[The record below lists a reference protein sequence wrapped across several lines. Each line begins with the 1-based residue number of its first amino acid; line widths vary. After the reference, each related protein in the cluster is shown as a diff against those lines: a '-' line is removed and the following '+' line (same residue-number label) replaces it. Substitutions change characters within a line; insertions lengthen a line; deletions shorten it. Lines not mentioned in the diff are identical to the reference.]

1 MSKNLIRKGLAFGAL
16 VALGSSVVAG
26 APAYAANELSIAPI
40 AGTSYNTLVTEQ
52 FELATS
58 YAAGVVPAA
67 WTQLRYQITT
77 DGVATILATSSATA
91 GTAATGSLS
100 LNSSNV
106 ADIAASNTGATARN
120 VLGLKVSGAS
130 STTASTAVNVV
141 AYVDSNNSGA
151 FDSGDTWNT
160 AATVNFKKYSEVTA
174 TTAIT
179 APFEADTTATAKI
192 AFDGINNEQLS
203 AAKTGATFTKGD
215 DSALTAADVATVSFS
230 VTGNV
235 ATLVTASQAFV
246 AGQKVTISGVTTDT
260 YLNGTYTISTRADAT
275 HITFPL
281 THANE
286 ISTNNATGT
295 VSAKTLT
302 HSAWSATDKFKYV
315 ATSAAALVKGQAV
328 KVQAVYNGVNVGTA
342 ATAAITART
351 VSALTAD
358 SVVST
363 TQNASE
369 EVALNKAFSVY
380 AKTVDTSSPAVAIEG
395 KTVEY
400 SVSASALPNTAADVT
415 SSTATLTINGVTYT
429 NEAAL
434 PGATGVAKLSGVTNA
449 DGKIF
454 VSGSSAGL
462 ANNETIVFS
471 FSAENFVTALTL
483 TEKTI
488 APTAAYIT
496 SYEGNA
502 AAVVSGSS
510 VSVNIAA
517 YDQFGGA
524 IADGYD
530 ARAVWASSSRS
541 TTSTTNATAAV
552 VTSVVSGK
560 ATLVLA
566 DGGAGTGTNVWN
578 ISLIKRS
585 TTAGGYTG
593 VSDNIGALDFAISD
607 EVTAFTVNFKAA
619 ADLVAGEIVLKDSAS
634 TDLALNTAKTKYVYT
649 ANVAGG
655 ATTKATL
662 ATEDFG
668 SYDARGVIGTVPAPT
683 GNAVLKGVV
692 KSASTS
698 TYAGVAIPGTTVTL
712 ASAGLQFKA
721 SQGGANV
728 WTTNSIT
735 VNVDASGAFSVAI
748 YSQVA
753 GARTVTVTSGAAT
766 SVVDLNFAAAA
777 TSAGTVVAVTP
788 DVTDLQS
795 GTGVTFGATVVDEF
809 GNAVAP
815 NSNDTTTGNP
825 YFSLKV
831 TDLSGIAS
839 TVYAVT
845 ADAGSL
851 SKVVNFGVNDKGTVT
866 VVATYD
872 ADGSTTTKD
881 AVVKTVTFNVS
892 DLAKAAAE
900 KAAAEKAAA
909 DAKAAAEKAAADA
922 KAAAELA
929 AKAKTVTATVASSTS
944 QTGRAVDVSVK
955 VINNAGTAGAGR
967 TVIFTSTGAGS
978 LTAYSAVTDANGVAN
993 VKLLAGAADNGDA
1006 VVTASV
1012 DGVVA
1017 SSGTVTFGTT
1027 DAQIDIVSNRVTAV
1041 ASFSKGKTVA
1051 LYVDG
1056 IKVWSKLSTSDADVV
1071 LNYNLKKGAH
1081 TVTVLFSDGSAT
1093 TEKFNVK

>member
-1 MSKNLIRKGLAFGAL
+1 MSKNLTRKGLAFGAI

-40 AGTSYNTLVTEQ
+40 AGTSYNTFVTETFQ
-52 FELATS
+52 LATS
-58 YAAGVVPAA
+58 YAPGVVPADYS
-67 WTQLRYQITT
+67 QLRYQITT
-77 DGVATILATSSATA
+77 DGVATIRATSSATA
-91 GTAATGSLS
+91 GTAATGVLT

-120 VLGLKVSGAS
+120 ILALKVLNAA
-130 STTASTAVNVV
+130 STTASTSVNVV

-151 FDSGDTWNT
+151 FDSADTWNT
-160 AATVNFKKYSEVTA
+160 SATVGFKKYSEVTA

-179 APFEADTTATAKI
+179 SPFEADTSAAAKVSY
-192 AFDGINNEQLS
+192 DGINNEQLS
-203 AAKTGATFTKGD
+203 ASLAGATFTKGD

-281 THANE
+281 THADVN
-286 ISTNNATGT
+286 STNNSTGT

-302 HSAWSATDKFKYV
+302 GSAWSSTDKFKYV

-342 ATAAITART
+342 ATSAITART

-380 AKTVDTSSPAVAIEG
+380 AKAVDTSSPAVAIAG

-400 SVSASALPNTAADVT
+400 SVSASALPDTAAAVT

-454 VSGSSAGL
+454 VTGSSTGL
-462 ANNETIVFS
+462 ANNETVVFS
-471 FSAENFVTALTL
+471 FSTENFVTPLTL

-496 SYEGNA
+496 NFQGNA

-524 IADGYD
+524 IADAYD

-541 TTSTTNATAAV
+541 TTPTTNTTAAV
-552 VTSVVSGK
+552 VAPVVAGK

-585 TTAGGYTG
+585 TVAGGYTG
-593 VSDNIGALDFAISD
+593 YSDKIGALDFATSD

-619 ADLVAGEIVLKDSAS
+619 ADLVAGEIVLKDSAN
-634 TDLALNTAKTKYVYT
+634 TALVLNTAKTKYVYT
-649 ANVAGG
+649 AAVAGG
-655 ATTKATL
+655 ADNKADL

-668 SYDARGVIGTVPAPT
+668 SYDARGVVGTIPAPT
-683 GNAVLKGVV
+683 GNAVLNGVL

-698 TYAGVAIPGTTVTL
+698 TYAGVAIPGTTVTV
-712 ASAGLQFKA
+712 ASAGLQFNA
-721 SQGGANV
+721 SQGGAAV
-728 WTTNSIT
+728 WATDSIT
-735 VNVDASGAFSVAI
+735 VNVDASGAFSVNV
-748 YSQVA
+748 YSHVA

-766 SVVDLNFAAAA
+766 SVVDLNFASAA
-777 TSAGTVVAVTP
+777 TNAGTVVTVTP
-788 DVTDLQS
+788 VVTDLQS
-795 GTGVTFGATVVDEF
+795 GSGVTFGATVVDKF

-815 NSNDTTTGNP
+815 NSNNTAAGNP

-839 TVYAVT
+839 TVYAAT

-851 SKVVNFGVNDKGTVT
+851 IKVVNFGVYDKGTVT

-872 ADGSTTTKD
+872 ADGATATKD
-881 AVVKTVTFNVS
+881 AVVKTVTFTVS
-892 DLAKAAAE
+892 DLAKAAAD
-900 KAAAEKAAA
+900 AA
-909 DAKAAAEKAAADA
+909 
-922 KAAAELA
+922 A
-929 AKAKTVTATVASSTS
+929 AKANASVATLTVTAATTS
-944 QTGRAVDVSVK
+944 QAGRAVDVTVK
-955 VINNAGTAGAGR
+955 AVDAAGAAVAGA
-967 TVIFTSTGAGS
+967 TVALSSVGAGS
-978 LTAYSAVTDANGVAN
+978 LASSSVVTNASGVAT
-993 VKLLAGAADNGDA
+993 VKLVAGASDLGSA
-1006 VVTASV
+1006 VVTATANAKSGSATVEFGATDATV
-1012 DGVVA
+1012 DIIGKRVYVTTEFAAGKRVTIYDNGVRRYSAIQTSDAEKVVMWNVKSGSHTIVVKISGA
-1017 SSGTVTFGTT
+1017 SSDTVTF
-1027 DAQIDIVSNRVTAV
+1027 
-1041 ASFSKGKTVA
+1041 
-1051 LYVDG
+1051 L
-1056 IKVWSKLSTSDADVV
+1056 
-1071 LNYNLKKGAH
+1071 
-1081 TVTVLFSDGSAT
+1081 
-1093 TEKFNVK
+1093 VK